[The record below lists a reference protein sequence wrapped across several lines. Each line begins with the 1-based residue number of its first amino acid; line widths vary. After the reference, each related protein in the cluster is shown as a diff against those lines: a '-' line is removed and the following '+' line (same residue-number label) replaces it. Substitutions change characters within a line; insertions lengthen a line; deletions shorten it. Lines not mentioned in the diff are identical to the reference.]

1 MNKDTYLFISLFL
14 VMFAGFGLLLA
25 ILKQLNI
32 PLMML
37 AGAVI
42 GIVVGTITDI
52 LINLYKKHKGND
64 SNNNE

>member
-1 MNKDTYLFISLFL
+1 
-14 VMFAGFGLLLA
+14 MFAGFGLLLA

>member
-1 MNKDTYLFISLFL
+1 MSKDTYLFISLFL